1 LEIIARLCGYWH
13 YGNTAIEKR
22 AIFFKRLLPLLD
34 LGREREGIDLSKVVL
49 THHHLENRGKH
60 AMPLSDGDA
69 VKLYPIAEAG
79 SGGVQVKEKAWLKP
93 RTTPRNSL
101 PTRRISRPASQ
112 RDHGGV
118 DAHTIMST
126 QALNSATVRSG
137 IKDILLNHA
146 GLYESLR
153 QQAR

>member
-34 LGREREGIDLSKVVL
+34 FGREREGIDLSKVVL

-118 DAHTIMST
+118 GRAHDHEYTGIEFGD
-126 QALNSATVRSG
+126 SAERNQGHFAQSRRA
-137 IKDILLNHA
+137 I
-146 GLYESLR
+146 
-153 QQAR
+153 